1 MGQLQKSIDKRS
13 ALLNATLSLVNH
25 GGIQGASMA
34 KVAKVANV
42 SPATIYLYFESKQD
56 LVNQLY
62 LDVKV
67 AFAVAA
73 FKGHE
78 PNVAVKNSFEC
89 IWFNM
94 ASFKL
99 EHKEE
104 ASFLSQC
111 DNTPI
116 IDEVTRQEGLV
127 HLTPLFDLWTQGQK
141 EGIIKDISHYLLYAY
156 SIYPIAFLMNMQNRA
171 LCELDEKA
179 LEEAFQAAWDSVCEK
194 QKDSQE

>member
-1 MGQLQKSIDKRS
+1 MGRLQKSIDKRA
-13 ALLNATLSLVNH
+13 ALLNATLGLVNN

-62 LDVKV
+62 LDVK
-67 AFAVAA
+67 ASFATAA
-73 FKGHE
+73 FSGFEKDA
-78 PNVAVKNSFEC
+78 AVKSSFER

-94 ASFKL
+94 STFKR

-111 DNTPI
+111 DNTPV
-116 IDEVTRQEGLV
+116 IDQKTRQEGLI
-127 HLTPLFDLWTQGQK
+127 HLTPLFDLWAQGK
-141 EGIIKDISHYLLYAY
+141 NEGIIKDISPYLLYAY
-156 SIYPIAFLMNMQNRA
+156 SIYPMAFLMNMQSRG
-171 LCELDEKA
+171 LCELDGRT
-179 LEEAFQAAWDSVCEK
+179 LEQAFRAAWDSICEK
-194 QKDSQE
+194 QKESQE